1 MNMIRYVTLGALA
14 LFPVFL
20 AANAEAQSREYKLA
34 QLVNERRQLMFD
46 LERAYWVLLDVR
58 NGKSSD
64 FDDAA
69 TAAKKMG
76 NIIVQFS
83 SLMRPDTAR
92 GEAPGSR
99 AKPEVWSESE
109 EFGVAVAAFQ
119 EHAIQF
125 AQVATRQN
133 LEEYMAEFEA
143 FTSACTTCHGFRPSS
158 GGRFR
163 YAMNE

>member
-1 MNMIRYVTLGALA
+1 MIRYVTLGALA

-20 AANAEAQSREYKLA
+20 AANAEAKSKEYELA
-34 QLVNERRQLMFD
+34 QLVNERRQLMYD

-58 NGKSSD
+58 NGKSPD
-64 FDDAA
+64 FDGAA
-69 TAAKKMG
+69 TAARKMAS
-76 NIIVQFS
+76 IIVQFS
-83 SLMRPDTAR
+83 SLLLPDTAR
-92 GEAPGSR
+92 GAAPGSR

-119 EHAIQF
+119 ERASQF

-133 LEEYMAEFEA
+133 LEEYTVEFEA

-163 YAMNE
+163 YAINE